1 MNKCN
6 QQQKHL
12 KKQKHKEIKTRRNEN
27 NKKWKILTALLKT
40 KREFFKHEV
49 KKFYF
54 LKCKKNFQ
62 NLQVISWKI
71 RKEVEN
77 YKFGKYINFWRHTQN
92 WKKSKKFGD
101 IEIKNQK
108 FHQHKET
115 FSIKKFDINK
125 MAISNRVSFDKKRF
139 KYFIRY
145 KDAKKF
151 EPYVHS
157 SQKWLYIEKSLMK
170 LHLCFLLIKD
180 DELLEKYNEI
190 WEKVKDSLKKE
201 LDNESVYNKNI

>member
-1 MNKCN
+1 M
-6 QQQKHL
+6 
-12 KKQKHKEIKTRRNEN
+12 
-27 NKKWKILTALLKT
+27 
-40 KREFFKHEV
+40 
-49 KKFYF
+49 
-54 LKCKKNFQ
+54 
-62 NLQVISWKI
+62 
-71 RKEVEN
+71 EN

-92 WKKSKKFGD
+92 WKKLKKFGD

-151 EPYVHS
+151 EPYVHF

>member
-1 MNKCN
+1 
-6 QQQKHL
+6 
-12 KKQKHKEIKTRRNEN
+12 
-27 NKKWKILTALLKT
+27 
-40 KREFFKHEV
+40 
-49 KKFYF
+49 
-54 LKCKKNFQ
+54 
-62 NLQVISWKI
+62 
-71 RKEVEN
+71 
-77 YKFGKYINFWRHTQN
+77 
-92 WKKSKKFGD
+92 
-101 IEIKNQK
+101 
-108 FHQHKET
+108 
-115 FSIKKFDINK
+115 

-157 SQKWLYIEKSLMK
+157 SQKLLYIEKSLMK